1 MIVFRWV
8 HLPLLISMTANPLHS
23 VVDLPIFFS
32 FFPIS
37 HQSSERNGLTGV
49 YYRVCL
55 DSTLL
60 FPGQWDAALRP

>member
-1 MIVFRWV
+1 
-8 HLPLLISMTANPLHS
+8 MTANPLHR